1 MKIKG
6 IGLNTVELAVSCAYL
21 WLSLIEIGLS
31 TCLAIQLFYLIRA
44 NIEEITVIRFLVR
57 SCKTAED
64 EDVLV

>member
-21 WLSLIEIGLS
+21 WLSLIEIGLG

-64 EDVLV
+64 QDVLV